1 MTIHSSKGLEFP
13 VVFLA
18 GMGRPFNQM
27 DFNEAYLF
35 DQSFGLAVKAIDPD
49 KRISYTSLPFLS
61 MKEKKQ
67 MELKA
72 EEMRVLYVAMTR
84 AKEQLFLIG
93 SVKDLAK
100 TLEKWVDA
108 QNVLSEE
115 MLPGYMRAKAKG
127 YLDWIGPAFARH
139 TNFRQL
145 SEVNEANLVDSESK
159 WKIVAKCIDDLK
171 HTVQEEEKKAVLL
184 EQLID
189 PQKVSILRKLRNVLI
204 HHMP

>member
-27 DFNEAYLF
+27 DFNESYLF
-35 DQSFGLAVKAIDPD
+35 DQSFGLAVKAIDPE

-84 AKEQLFLIG
+84 AKEHLFLIG
-93 SVKDLAK
+93 SIKDLTK
-100 TLEKWVDA
+100 TLEKWSDA
-108 QNVLSEE
+108 QNVLSDE
-115 MLPGYMRAKAKG
+115 ML
-127 YLDWIGPAFARH
+127 
-139 TNFRQL
+139 
-145 SEVNEANLVDSESK
+145 
-159 WKIVAKCIDDLK
+159 
-171 HTVQEEEKKAVLL
+171 
-184 EQLID
+184 
-189 PQKVSILRKLRNVLI
+189 
-204 HHMP
+204 